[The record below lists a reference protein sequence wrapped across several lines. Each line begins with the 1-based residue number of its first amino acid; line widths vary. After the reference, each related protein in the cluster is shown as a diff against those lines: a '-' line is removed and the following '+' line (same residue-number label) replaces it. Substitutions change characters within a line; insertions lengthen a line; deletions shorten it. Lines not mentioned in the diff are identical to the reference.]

1 MACKPHLQVL
11 SALRALAA
19 PNFYIRRHRF
29 VIVRV
34 KAIQDLA
41 QLSDA
46 ALFAE
51 VEHGT
56 ALCVAN
62 AKRIHADGLS
72 LVDQKRPR
80 GVEVL
85 RLAAQEE
92 AAKVLILL
100 DAIRCP
106 RATRPT
112 EFGRQLQYFN
122 DHLAKG
128 IYAQYCGFR
137 PATLGEIRQW
147 GELERKEFYLDGPNG
162 VDWIFYNDILRRRE
176 ETIYVD
182 YVENDGQH
190 RWHDPL
196 GFEDIGLLLVM
207 PVRDPVLRLVN
218 ALNDA
223 GCLVA
228 AALEVI
234 ARIWRPVALD
244 DDLTWSTLRE
254 LNFKTL
260 EAMQVQGLRT
270 SQADEASGIIVNE
283 WLFPLYSLDLRKE
296 RVEKSQLR
304 DVQQRWSPDAW

>member
-1 MACKPHLQVL
+1 
-11 SALRALAA
+11 
-19 PNFYIRRHRF
+19 
-29 VIVRV
+29 VRV

-41 QLSDA
+41 QLSES
-46 ALFAE
+46 ALFTQI
-51 VEHGT
+51 EHGT
-56 ALCVAN
+56 TLCVAN
-62 AKRIHADGLS
+62 AKRIHADCLS

-80 GVEVL
+80 GAEIL

-106 RATRPT
+106 RATLPA
-112 EFGRQLQYFN
+112 EFARQLQYFN

-128 IYAQYCGFR
+128 IYAQYCGLR
-137 PATLGEIRQW
+137 PATLGEIREW
-147 GELERKEFYLDGPNG
+147 VDLERKEFYLDGPNG

-190 RWHDPL
+190 RWHDPQR
-196 GFEDIGLLLVM
+196 FEDVGLLLLM
-207 PVRDPVLRLVN
+207 PARDPVLRLVN

-223 GCLVA
+223 GCLVS

-244 DDLTWSTLRE
+244 DDLAWSTLRD
-254 LNFKTL
+254 LNSKTL
-260 EAMQVQGLRT
+260 EAMQAQGLWT
-270 SQADEASGIIVNE
+270 TQADEASGVIINE
-283 WLFPLYSLDLRKE
+283 WLFPLYSIDLRRE
-296 RVEKSQLR
+296 RVDKNQLR
-304 DVQQRWSPDAW
+304 DVQQRWSPAW